1 LKAELAEQQT
11 ELQAIEKQLSELIS
25 HDAYTLFCSDLV
37 KSGKAITQQLRAEGR
52 IPARVMNDFIQDLLN
67 AGECI
72 CGTCLTEGT
81 EAWKKVEQQL
91 TKAGDPEFN
100 RAVGDLDKA
109 IGAIESS
116 IDRTLTSL
124 ARLVGERGKIVERI
138 ESVREELEEI
148 KALLESKD
156 DEEVHKL
163 EDQREKE
170 ELRKREL
177 LIEQGALTQ
186 SIAQHETSLNQLT
199 NIIKEKKGLAE
210 QADKARRRLLRLDET
225 VSLLEEILQVE
236 SDELREALG
245 YEVERIFGLVTLQD
259 YTLQLTEDFALRLT
273 KKVMGKDGIVDVDVA
288 HGQGHR
294 QVMSLVFIA
303 SLVALA
309 QKRNNI
315 PTILKD
321 LHGGDYPLVMDSP
334 FGQLGDEFRTAIAR
348 HVPAMA
354 PQSIVM
360 VSSSQYKGDV
370 ERELGESN
378 RVGRR
383 YILRYHAPS
392 KREDA
397 RESITLAGKR
407 LTIYKKDATE
417 HTEILEVE

>member
-1 LKAELAEQQT
+1 
-11 ELQAIEKQLSELIS
+11 
-25 HDAYTLFCSDLV
+25 
-37 KSGKAITQQLRAEGR
+37 
-52 IPARVMNDFIQDLLN
+52 
-67 AGECI
+67 
-72 CGTCLTEGT
+72 
-81 EAWKKVEQQL
+81 
-91 TKAGDPEFN
+91 
-100 RAVGDLDKA
+100 
-109 IGAIESS
+109 
-116 IDRTLTSL
+116 
-124 ARLVGERGKIVERI
+124 
-138 ESVREELEEI
+138 
-148 KALLESKD
+148 
-156 DEEVHKL
+156 
-163 EDQREKE
+163 
-170 ELRKREL
+170 
-177 LIEQGALTQ
+177 
-186 SIAQHETSLNQLT
+186 
-199 NIIKEKKGLAE
+199 
-210 QADKARRRLLRLDET
+210 
-225 VSLLEEILQVE
+225 
-236 SDELREALG
+236 
-245 YEVERIFGLVTLQD
+245 VERIFGLVTLQD